1 MANKRITDVDYIN
14 SLDSN
19 ESFFVNH
26 NNTIKQ
32 VNKSNMVFGIANG
45 GTGATTAAAARS
57 NLGLG
62 AVATEDVLPVSKGG
76 TGGTS
81 LAALTESLNGLPKA
95 GGTMTGAINMGNNKI
110 TNLAA
115 PSSGTDAAN
124 KNYADSVKVK
134 RDLLYSNSN
143 YTSEFGGQTIT
154 ISNIFDYDEIMVVS
168 YLGAYD
174 GIDGY
179 STSIFYCIEGGQFD
193 FKAVIQGENVLE
205 IGRGYE
211 IKGSGIRFTDA
222 YYFNTGGTLAV
233 NNKTLVPRFIY
244 GIKY

>member
-1 MANKRITDVDYIN
+1 
-14 SLDSN
+14 
-19 ESFFVNH
+19 
-26 NNTIKQ
+26 
-32 VNKSNMVFGIANG
+32 MVFGIANG

-95 GGTMTGAINMGNNKI
+95 GGTMSGAINMGNNKI
-110 TNLAA
+110 TNLAS

-124 KNYADSVKVK
+124 KNYVDSAKTK
-134 RDLLYSNSN
+134 RDLLYTNSN
-143 YTSEFGGQTIT
+143 YTSEFGATTIS
-154 ISNIFDYDEIMVVS
+154 ISNIFDYDEIMIVS
-168 YLGAYD
+168 YLGAYE

-179 STSIFYCIEGGQFD
+179 STATFYCIEGCQFD
-193 FKAVIQGENVLE
+193 FKSVAYGEDVFE
-205 IGRGYE
+205 FGRCYE
-211 IKGSGIRFTDA
+211 IKTGGIKFTDA
-222 YYFNTGGTLAV
+222 YYLDTNGTTAV
-233 NNKTLVPRFIY
+233 NNKTLIPRYIY